1 MKKSIIVIIVIMFLG
16 VISISQNQKETH
28 DEWHTFGGKEIVCRF
43 QGCGQRPLYSDW
55 ADRFCSDHIDMSEHH
70 KGNKKSIGMKRI
82 NNEPALTDE
91 QAKALE
97 GTGYGGTRPNSSA
110 EISKIK
116 AAKVKCKKGGM
127 HSTNGLN
134 SLCNE
139 CKYNES
145 MGFK

>member
-1 MKKSIIVIIVIMFLG
+1 MKKFVILIIILLLG
-16 VISISQNQKETH
+16 AIGISQKQKETH

-43 QGCGQRPLYSDW
+43 QGCEQRPLYSDW
-55 ADRFCSDHIDMSEHH
+55 ADRFCSDHIDKSEHH
-70 KGNKKSIGMKRI
+70 KEKSTGTKRI

-97 GTGYGGTRPNSSA
+97 GTGYGGTRPNSSV

-116 AAKVKCKKGGM
+116 AAKVKCKKCGM

-139 CKYNES
+139 CSYNES